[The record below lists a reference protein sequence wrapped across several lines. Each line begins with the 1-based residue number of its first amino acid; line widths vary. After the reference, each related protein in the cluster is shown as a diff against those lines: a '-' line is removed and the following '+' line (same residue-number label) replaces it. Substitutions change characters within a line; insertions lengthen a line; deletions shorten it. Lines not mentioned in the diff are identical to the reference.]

1 MSRTSTSIELVD
13 FQPTLGPSTITQP
26 PGIHTNHDLASPS
39 TEDLRPFNV
48 TASGADVEHLQPPG
62 KRTTAIVLVTVVCV
76 TMIGSM
82 LSGVTAVALPTMA
95 RELHLAP
102 SVLLWYDSKSIVSLD
117 LADIL

>member
-1 MSRTSTSIELVD
+1 MSRTSGSIELVD
-13 FQPTLGPSTITQP
+13 YAQTTVTQP
-26 PGIHTNHDLASPS
+26 PNVHTKNNSMHSVDRDSQPINALAH
-39 TEDLRPFNV
+39 V
-48 TASGADVEHLQPPG
+48 TDIEHLEPPD

-102 SVLLWYDSKSIVSLD
+102 SVLLWYLDRVFTQGDS
-117 LADIL
+117 

>member
-13 FQPTLGPSTITQP
+13 FQPALESTITQP
-26 PGIHTNHDLASPS
+26 PSVHTKHDLASPS
-39 TEDLRPFNV
+39 AEDLRLFNI

-102 SVLLWYDSKSIVSLD
+102 SVLLWYHRHKQCLFGPR
-117 LADIL
+117 